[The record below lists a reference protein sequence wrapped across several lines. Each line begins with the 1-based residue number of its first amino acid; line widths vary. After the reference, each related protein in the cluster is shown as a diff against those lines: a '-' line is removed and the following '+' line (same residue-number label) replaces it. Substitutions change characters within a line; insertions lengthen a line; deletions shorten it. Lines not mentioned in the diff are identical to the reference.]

1 MKYCTNDRALR
12 QDTSHGNVE
21 EVVVVVVGN
30 AMDSKMQKKKTNNY
44 DKVVQKKGT

>member
-21 EVVVVVVGN
+21 EAVVVGN

>member
-21 EVVVVVVGN
+21 EAVVVVGN

-44 DKVVQKKGT
+44 DKVVQKKRT